1 MHATFSLLCT
11 ADSNDMI
18 ESRTDV
24 RVYKII
30 MSVLLLTGLGSATH
44 YISLQPPHTHTHT
57 HTHTH
62 MQPLYPRG
70 ARLPAAG

>member
-18 ESRTDV
+18 ESRIDV
-24 RVYKII
+24 RVYEII

-57 HTHTH
+57 H